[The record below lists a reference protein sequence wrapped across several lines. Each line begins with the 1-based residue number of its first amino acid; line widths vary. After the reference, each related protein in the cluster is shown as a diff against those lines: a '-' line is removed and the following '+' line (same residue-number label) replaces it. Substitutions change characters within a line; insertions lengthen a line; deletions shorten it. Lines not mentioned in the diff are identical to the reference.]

1 MKISIELFKGIS
13 QEEIEEKIISLFQ
26 EDDEITIVELDT
38 TYGYYMESIEAL
50 KDDIASYFNGSYS
63 TQYID
68 DIRAKARDE
77 RGEVSICYFE
87 GVAPEKI
94 NGMLEDI
101 WDPSGQITIIELG
114 ATYKNN
120 PESIAKLKE
129 DIRFYNSARSEEE
142 EKETPKAVGSTAVLI
157 LLRISIIGIIAGIL
171 AIIWG
176 VKEDDKW
183 LIELG
188 VMDTISCIIYACL
201 FNYILDLGMISQ
213 MQEKRISAL
222 EKKINGNN

>member
-50 KDDIASYFNGSYS
+50 KDDIASYYNGSYS
-63 TQYID
+63 TQYQEDTITE
-68 DIRAKARDE
+68 AKCK
-77 RGEVSICYFE
+77 RGEVSIGYFE

-129 DIRFYNSARSEEE
+129 DIRFYNSVTTEE
-142 EKETPKAVGSTAVLI
+142 EKESPKAVGSTAVLI

-176 VKEDDKW
+176 VADDDKW

-188 VMDTISCIIYACL
+188 VMNTISCIIYACL
-201 FNYILDLGMISQ
+201 FNYILDLGTISQ
-213 MQEKRISAL
+213 IQEKRISDL

>member
-1 MKISIELFKGIS
+1 
-13 QEEIEEKIISLFQ
+13 
-26 EDDEITIVELDT
+26 
-38 TYGYYMESIEAL
+38 
-50 KDDIASYFNGSYS
+50 
-63 TQYID
+63 
-68 DIRAKARDE
+68 
-77 RGEVSICYFE
+77 
-87 GVAPEKI
+87 
-94 NGMLEDI
+94 MLEDL

-129 DIRFYNSARSEEE
+129 DIRFYNSVTTEE
-142 EKETPKAVGSTAVLI
+142 EKDTPKAVGSTVVLI
-157 LLRISIIGIIAGIL
+157 LLRISIIGIFASIL

-176 VKEDDKW
+176 VAEDDKW

-201 FNYILDLGMISQ
+201 FNYILDLGRISQ